1 MVLSYVIRHSQNLLI
16 RSNRTM
22 EKRKVSIVGL
32 RSEELVNQRLKN
44 LVIVLIINLS
54 TKD

>member
-1 MVLSYVIRHSQNLLI
+1 MVLSYVIWHSQNLII
-16 RSNRTM
+16 RYNLNI

-32 RSEELVNQRLKN
+32 RSEELVYQRLKN